1 MIAEFKKILEEI
13 PEDLL
18 KTGGFQSNKDW
29 TTEIKKRFCELAPK
43 NYKTCATIGSSVK
56 ADYGE
61 WLYDLCWLEYGE
73 HNDKCKYDYLR
84 NVILTLE
91 SEWGNT
97 SSVID
102 DFHKL
107 LQAKA
112 QYKVMIFQSK
122 KPDDLFE
129 YMIKNINDYWKKD
142 EEKYLL
148 ACYNNINNK
157 FAFKEI

>member
-18 KTGGFQSNKDW
+18 KTGGFQSDTDW
-29 TTEIKKRFCELAPK
+29 TTEIKKRFFEFAPK
-43 NYKTCATIGSSVK
+43 NYKICATISPSVK

-73 HNDKCKYDYLR
+73 DNEKYHYKYLK
-84 NVILTLE
+84 NIVLALE
-91 SEWGNT
+91 SEWGN
-97 SSVID
+97 SSQVIG

-122 KPDDLFE
+122 KPNDLFK

-148 ACYNNINNK
+148 ACYNNIDKK
-157 FAFKEI
+157 FEFEEL